1 MSADMLRVGEVARRG
16 GLSVRT
22 LHHYEEL
29 GLITP
34 AQRTSSGHRL
44 YGEDAV
50 VRLQKIVALK
60 QLGMSLEEIGGWLNG
75 GRFRLIEALRDRR
88 ARVTAQIQAL
98 HDVDRRLEI
107 IEKRMSDAAQVS
119 VDDVLEALEAM
130 AMFEKYYTQ
139 EQLDQLEQ
147 RRIQLGEDTIKA
159 VEKEWPELIAKVQSA
174 MERGVAPKSEEM
186 RAIGKRW
193 QELIEMFTGGDPG
206 ITASLS
212 NMYRSEPSV
221 SQRYGL
227 NQDMFEY
234 VSRSWTAE

>member
-1 MSADMLRVGEVARRG
+1 MSADMLRVGEVARRA

-44 YGEDAV
+44 YGKDAV

-75 GRFRLIEALRDRR
+75 GRYRVIDALRDQR

-139 EQLDQLEQ
+139 EQLEQLEQ
-147 RRIQLGEDTIKA
+147 RRIQLGDETIKA

-174 MERGVAPKSEEM
+174 MARGVDPKSEEM
-186 RAIGKRW
+186 RALGKRW

-206 ITASLS
+206 IAASLS

-221 SQRYGL
+221 SQRHGL
-227 NQDMFEY
+227 NADLMRY
-234 VSRSWTAE
+234 VSESVS

>member
-1 MSADMLRVGEVARRG
+1 MSADMLRVGEVARRA

-22 LHHYEEL
+22 LHHYEQL

-50 VRLQKIVALK
+50 VRLRKIVALK

-75 GRFRLIEALRDRR
+75 GRYRVIDALRDQR
-88 ARVTAQIQAL
+88 ARVTARIQAL

-139 EQLDQLEQ
+139 EQLEQLEQ
-147 RRIQLGEDTIKA
+147 RRIQLGDEAIKA

-174 MERGVAPKSEEM
+174 MERGVDPKSEEM
-186 RAIGKRW
+186 QALGKRW
-193 QELIEMFTGGDPG
+193 QELIEMFTGGDAG
-206 ITASLS
+206 IAASLS

-227 NQDMFEY
+227 NGDMMKY
-234 VSRSWTAE
+234 VSESLA